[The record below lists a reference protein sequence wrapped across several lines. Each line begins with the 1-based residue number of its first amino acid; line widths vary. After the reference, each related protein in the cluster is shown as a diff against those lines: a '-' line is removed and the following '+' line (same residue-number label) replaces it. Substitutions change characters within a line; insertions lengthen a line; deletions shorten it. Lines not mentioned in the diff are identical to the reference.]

1 MSKTQLSRK
10 FQNLQEIDS
19 FTAAWH
25 ARRPASIFSGLVG
38 QIYKNIFVLFTA
50 WSFIAT
56 VVKCLLQEISV
67 FSGIDLDP
75 EQQCCILYGILLDMR
90 FAGCV
95 QI

>member
-1 MSKTQLSRK
+1 MQKTQLSRR
-10 FQNLQEIDS
+10 FQNLHEKDS
-19 FTAAWH
+19 FIAAWP
-25 ARRPASIFSGLVG
+25 ARRPASTFSSLVE
-38 QIYKNIFVLFTA
+38 QIYKNVFMLFTA
-50 WSFIAT
+50 WPLIAT
-56 VVKCLLQEISV
+56 VVKCLLQETSV

>member
-1 MSKTQLSRK
+1 M
-10 FQNLQEIDS
+10 
-19 FTAAWH
+19 
-25 ARRPASIFSGLVG
+25 
-38 QIYKNIFVLFTA
+38 LFTA
-50 WSFIAT
+50 WPLIAT
-56 VVKCLLQEISV
+56 VVKCLLQETSV